1 MLPPM
6 GVLTRYLAADRPAS
20 PPRSL
25 TASSAPSAVAP
36 TPTPWTP
43 TELVWPQLEAAGV
56 ATRSQALSVPTIA
69 RARNLI
75 AGTIAELPL
84 RALDRAGAQLDG
96 PPWLEQ
102 PDRNT
107 PRSVTVAWTVEDL
120 LLEGV
125 AWWLVTEV
133 YAEDGRPRRMQ
144 RVHPSRVTVERAA
157 DGWSLGRVQLD
168 GTDAPTRG
176 LGRLV
181 MFQGLDDG
189 LLHRD
194 RGTILTAVALER
206 AARRYADEPLPA
218 AVLKNKGANLT
229 ARKIGEL
236 LDGWRKARRD
246 GSVGYL
252 SADVDLERM
261 GWSAGELQ
269 LVEAR
274 QHLATELARSCNL
287 SPWWVGADTGSSLT
301 YSNVTEERRS
311 LLDYSLR
318 PYLSVI
324 EQRLTMPD
332 VIAEPVT
339 VRFAVDDWLR
349 GDTADWVRLVLELL
363 DAEVIDR
370 AEARELIDLA
380 PRGSEDIDG

>member
-1 MLPPM
+1 M
-6 GVLTRYLAADRPAS
+6 GVLTRYLTADRAAPAV
-20 PPRSL
+20 RSL
-25 TASSAPSAVAP
+25 TASASPAAVQP
-36 TPTPWTP
+36 TATGWMPDA
-43 TELVWPQLEAAGV
+43 LVWPQLEQQGI
-56 ATRSQALSVPTIA
+56 ATREQALSVPTIA

-84 RALDRAGAQLDG
+84 RALDQAGAQLG
-96 PPWLEQ
+96 TAPPWLEQ
-102 PDRNT
+102 PDRQT
-107 PRSVTVAWTVEDL
+107 TRAVMIAWTVEDL
-120 LLEGV
+120 LLEGA
-125 AWWLVTEV
+125 AWWQVTEV
-133 YAEDGRPRRMQ
+133 YAEDGRPRRFQ
-144 RVHPSRVTVERAA
+144 RLHPSRVTVERAA
-157 DGWSLGRVQLD
+157 DGWSLDRVKID
-168 GTDAPTRG
+168 GHPAPAHG
-176 LGRLV
+176 LGRPVL
-181 MFQGLDDG
+181 FQGLDDG

-274 QHLATELARSCNL
+274 QHLATELARACNL
-287 SPWWVGADTGSSLT
+287 SPWWVGADTGSSMT

-318 PYLSVI
+318 PYVSVI
-324 EQRLTMPD
+324 EQRLSMPD
-332 VIAEPVT
+332 VIAGPVT
-339 VRFAVDDWLR
+339 VRFATDDWLR
-349 GDTADWVRLVLELL
+349 GDTADWSRLVLELL
-363 DAEVIDR
+363 DAEVIDHP
-370 AEARELIDLA
+370 EARALIDLA
-380 PRGSEDIDG
+380 PRGSEV

>member
-1 MLPPM
+1 M

-25 TASSAPSAVAP
+25 TASAAPSPMAP
-36 TPTPWTP
+36 TASPWAP
-43 TELVWPQLEAAGV
+43 ASLVWPQLEQAGI
-56 ATRSQALSVPTIA
+56 ATREQALSVPTIA

-84 RALDRAGAQLDG
+84 RTIDRAGAQLE
-96 PPWLEQ
+96 PVPWIEQ
-102 PDRNT
+102 PDRHA
-107 PRSVTVAWTVEDL
+107 PRAVTVAWTVEDL
-120 LLEGV
+120 LLEGI
-125 AWWLVTEV
+125 AYWQVTEV
-133 YAEDGRPRRMQ
+133 YAEDGRPRRFQ
-144 RVHPSRVTVERAA
+144 RLHPSRVAVERGT
-157 DGWSLGRVQLD
+157 DGWSLQRLTVD
-168 GTDAPTRG
+168 GEAAPSRG
-176 LGRLV
+176 LGRVV

-229 ARKIGEL
+229 PRKIGEL
-236 LDGWRKARRD
+236 LEGWRKARRD

-274 QHLATELARSCNL
+274 QHLATELARAANL

-311 LLDYSLR
+311 LLDYTLR

-332 VIAEPVT
+332 VIAGPRT

-349 GDTADWVRLVLELL
+349 GDTADWARLVLELL
-363 DAEVIDR
+363 AAEVVDV
-370 AEARELIDLA
+370 AEARSLIDLA
-380 PRGSEDIDG
+380 PRGSEDPDA